1 VSFVTFFVRRYTKP
15 ITIVVNIILADRAI
29 TFRELNIGTVN
40 PFMIVGTSVN
50 GAPGSRSKE
59 IHLANYKPSDLFD
72 TSYFGKSSDRSS
84 PTNGRYFVT
93 ANNLPF
99 AIDVAETFDWVV
111 EYQSINAHKVFWDWA
126 DSGGSRYADWYTN
139 NPEYRASLTLS
150 N

>member
-1 VSFVTFFVRRYTKP
+1 MTLTESCLQERRYRRKYAILFGYTKP

-72 TSYFGKSSDRSS
+72 TSYFENLLTVPLR
-84 PTNGRYFVT
+84 PT
-93 ANNLPF
+93 
-99 AIDVAETFDWVV
+99 DV
-111 EYQSINAHKVFWDWA
+111 I
-126 DSGGSRYADWYTN
+126 
-139 NPEYRASLTLS
+139 L
-150 N
+150 

>member
-1 VSFVTFFVRRYTKP
+1 
-15 ITIVVNIILADRAI
+15 
-29 TFRELNIGTVN
+29 
-40 PFMIVGTSVN
+40 MIVGTSVN
-50 GAPGSRSKE
+50 GAPGLRSKE

-111 EYQSINAHKVFWDWA
+111 EYQSIINAHKVFWDWA

-139 NPEYRASLTLS
+139 NPEYRANHLLYPT
-150 N
+150 NVRN